1 MFLMFGNH
9 KSYVDF
15 FCCNV
20 SGNGI
25 WEGVKA
31 LFNNDFIRI
40 DAEARIYFI
49 KKLRI
54 RKKLNFF
61 VIDLK

>member
-15 FCCNV
+15 FCYNI
-20 SGNGI
+20 SGNSI

>member
-40 DAEARIYFI
+40 EAEARIYFI
-49 KKLRI
+49 KKI
-54 RKKLNFF
+54 ANTKKT
-61 VIDLK
+61 